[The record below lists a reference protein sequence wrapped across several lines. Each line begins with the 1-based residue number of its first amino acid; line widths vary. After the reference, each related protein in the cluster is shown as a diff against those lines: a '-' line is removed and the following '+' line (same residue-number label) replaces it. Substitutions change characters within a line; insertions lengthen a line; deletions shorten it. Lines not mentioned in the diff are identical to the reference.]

1 MSQDVLVADHAIDY
15 TYTRS
20 TGPVIGAFLAGLR
33 DKRFV
38 GVRTSD
44 GRVLV
49 PPAEY
54 DPITSDDL
62 SELVDVAETGIVTT
76 WSWNDQPLA
85 GQPFDRPF
93 AWALVQLDG
102 ADTGLLAAVDVARED
117 MRTGLRVHARWADDR
132 VGSIRDLECFTLCQD
147 EHADT
152 GRAGPDK
159 SQEAVE
165 IVETPIHLDFSYT
178 PGVAASR
185 FLRSLEKGQIV
196 GQRCPKCQKVYVPP
210 RGACSMC
217 GVATDEELTLTG
229 KGTVTTFCVTNVPSP
244 GLEPPYVTA
253 WIRLDGADIT
263 SMFLVQECDPKQVRL
278 GMRVEPVWVEDADR
292 LPNIGSIKY
301 YRPTGEPDAPYDD
314 YKDYI

>member
-1 MSQDVLVADHAIDY
+1 MSDVLVADHAIEY

-20 TGPVIGAFLAGLR
+20 TGPIIGAFLAGLR

-38 GVRTSD
+38 GVRASD

-54 DPITSDDL
+54 DPVTSEDL
-62 SELVDVAETGIVTT
+62 TELVDVAETGVVTT
-76 WSWNDQPLA
+76 WTWNDDPVA

-93 AWALVQLDG
+93 AWALVKLDG
-102 ADTGLLAAVDVARED
+102 ADTGLLAALDVPREEIE
-117 MRTGLRVHARWADDR
+117 TGMRVHARWADER
-132 VGSIRDLECFTLCQD
+132 VGAITDLVCF
-147 EHADT
+147 E
-152 GRAGPDK
+152 AGEGEGATAASP
-159 SQEAVE
+159 SEPVA
-165 IVETPIHLDFSYT
+165 IVETPIRLDFSYT

-185 FLRSLEKGQIV
+185 FLRSVEKGEIV

-217 GVATDEELTLTG
+217 GVATDEELILSG
-229 KGTVTTFCVTNVPSP
+229 KGTVTTFCITNVPSP

-263 SMFLVQECDPKQVRL
+263 SMFLIQECDPQEVRL
-278 GMRVEPVWVEDADR
+278 GMRVEPVWAEDKH
-292 LPNIGSIKY
+292 PNIGSIKY
-301 YRPTGEPDAPYDD
+301 FRPTGEPDAPYDD